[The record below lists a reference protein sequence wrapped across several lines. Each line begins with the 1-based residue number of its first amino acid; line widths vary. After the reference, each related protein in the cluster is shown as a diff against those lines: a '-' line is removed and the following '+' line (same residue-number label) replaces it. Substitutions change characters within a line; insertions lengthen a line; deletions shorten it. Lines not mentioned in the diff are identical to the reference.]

1 MEPTREAQN
10 AWVDH
15 SQAVSVGTMFTA
27 ESCNSWYVGA
37 NIPGKP
43 RIFMPYV
50 GGLTAYIEKAEAVA
64 DAGYEGFTL
73 D

>member
-1 MEPTREAQN
+1 
-10 AWVDH
+10 
-15 SQAVSVGTMFTA
+15 MFTA

-50 GGLTAYIEKAEAVA
+50 GGLTTYIEKAEAIA
-64 DAGYEGFTL
+64 AAGYEGFLL